1 MKTINASPD
10 SRVTEDIVKNL
21 DDVFAFASPREYRDT
36 LTALYHAYIL
46 REYKDLPSDF
56 FNQASRIEV
65 LLEFFK
71 NCEGNDGGIIGN

>member
-1 MKTINASPD
+1 MKTINAAPNSKIN
-10 SRVTEDIVKNL
+10 EDIVKNL

-36 LTALYHAYIL
+36 LTEIYHSFIL

-71 NCEGNDGGIIGN
+71 NCEGHVVEGT